1 MSVDLWLFNKYQC
14 LCGKYLEKSGNL
26 TRTGELTPWSLS
38 EWFRFAWM
46 KMFCVQVPAESDSL
60 EVDLVTASQSFPPV
74 PSTVDQRPHTIS
86 SAYERSVHTRPS
98 LGADTFTP
106 LPIAT
111 SGVPASRSRPPSI
124 HGGLPSAD
132 LQASASP
139 YAVPCIVPK
148 HRRDMSAGG
157 AKVADI
163 YARPALVGA
172 RSGSVRAL
180 PVATPTV
187 PDFAGPLSPQAASSE
202 SES

>member
-1 MSVDLWLFNKYQC
+1 MTS
-14 LCGKYLEKSGNL
+14 S
-26 TRTGELTPWSLS
+26 P
-38 EWFRFAWM
+38 
-46 KMFCVQVPAESDSL
+46 
-60 EVDLVTASQSFPPV
+60 SFPPV
-74 PSTVDQRPHTIS
+74 PSMVDQRPHTIS
-86 SAYERSVHTRPS
+86 SAYERSVHARPS

-106 LPIAT
+106 MPMAG

-124 HGGLPSAD
+124 HGGLPSTD
-132 LQASASP
+132 PSSSSTSL

-187 PDFAGPLSPQAASSE
+187 PDFVGPTSPQTATSASTERKSRVFYMIRLE
-202 SES
+202 VPSVKIVLLVY

>member
-1 MSVDLWLFNKYQC
+1 MQAIEEGDWPEVEL
-14 LCGKYLEKSGNL
+14 GN
-26 TRTGELTPWSLS
+26 T
-38 EWFRFAWM
+38 
-46 KMFCVQVPAESDSL
+46 
-60 EVDLVTASQSFPPV
+60 SQSFPPV

-86 SAYERSVHTRPS
+86 SAYERAGHARPS

-106 LPIAT
+106 LPITQSGGAT
-111 SGVPASRSRPPSI
+111 SRSRPPSI
-124 HGGLPSAD
+124 HGGLPLAGPPS
-132 LQASASP
+132 SASP

-187 PDFAGPLSPQAASSE
+187 PDFAGLLSPQAATSASFECE
-202 SES
+202 S

>member
-1 MSVDLWLFNKYQC
+1 MV
-14 LCGKYLEKSGNL
+14 
-26 TRTGELTPWSLS
+26 
-38 EWFRFAWM
+38 
-46 KMFCVQVPAESDSL
+46 CVQPPVESDWP
-60 EVDLVTASQSFPPV
+60 EVELVNTSQSFPPV

-86 SAYERSVHTRPS
+86 SAYERSVHMRPS

-106 LPIAT
+106 LPMT
-111 SGVPASRSRPPSI
+111 SSGVPASRSRPPSI
-124 HGGLPSAD
+124 HGGLPSVD
-132 LQASASP
+132 PQSSSASP

-187 PDFAGPLSPQAASSE
+187 PDFVGPLSPQAATSASSE
-202 SES
+202 RESLIFLWRFDYGRTVGKLIG

>member
-1 MSVDLWLFNKYQC
+1 M
-14 LCGKYLEKSGNL
+14 
-26 TRTGELTPWSLS
+26 T
-38 EWFRFAWM
+38 
-46 KMFCVQVPAESDSL
+46 CVQVAAENEWP
-60 EVDLVTASQSFPPV
+60 EVELVTSSQSFPPV
-74 PSTVDQRPHTIS
+74 PSVVDQRPHTIS

-106 LPIAT
+106 MPIAA
-111 SGVPASRSRPPSI
+111 SSVPASRSRPPSI
-124 HGGLPSAD
+124 HGGLPSSD
-132 LQASASP
+132 PSSASP

-187 PDFAGPLSPQAASSE
+187 PDFVGPMSPQTATSASTERKS
-202 SES
+202 